1 MEMVMDKVR
10 MNYKKFYNQ
19 IKYRTN
25 VFEWYPFK
33 MNSSLLYI
41 GDSPILIDFFEGKF
55 DLTVSEISEIDSIKN
70 TLFNYVV
77 IDGVFDVLDKK
88 KESLSKVLS
97 MMYPMGEIIILANN
111 RLALRY
117 FAGVK
122 EFESDDFFGH
132 LKRTNLLYS
141 KRQWESLCKDLSLN
155 YKFYYPYPDYLLTTQ
170 VLSDAW
176 LTSNINLKFE
186 DYHSFRY
193 ELFNENEAL
202 QSLIDSGDFS
212 GFSNSF
218 MIVISNKQ
226 SDIVYS
232 KISTERKDEF
242 KICTNIVK
250 KNEGYIVEKVAL
262 TEKGIQHFN
271 EINEFYKNSQKQNEK
286 WFKYC
291 PVRQI
296 DNKLIFDFIDGQN
309 LESLVDLYVKNNDF
323 DKVFKTMDLL
333 YEIISDGIIES
344 FNVNEEFLNVFGNHD
359 FELLSNE
366 KSIRFCD
373 IDIILENVVLTK
385 NKKFYIL
392 DYEWV
397 FDCTVP
403 ISFIL
408 YRAILHSMA
417 ISKLPSEQ
425 IDKLYTRYGI
435 STELRGLYLSMEEH
449 FQNYVSD
456 KKISDYY
463 TQLHSQVIELSKEQN
478 REFLD
483 IFVKQNI
490 NIEKNT
496 LFNSKQIHFEQEV
509 NDCDIIIQLG
519 KKAIFKIND
528 IKINDN
534 LISNFQTNASFVI
547 NNDYYFLEIP
557 QIKISNREKGLLKMN
572 FYLFY
577 YGEDCIN
584 DIINL
589 IEMNHNLNKELYEL
603 KRSKIYRLTKNK
615 F

>member
-1 MEMVMDKVR
+1 MDKVR

-435 STELRGLYLSMEEH
+435 CTELRGLYLSMEEH

>member
-1 MEMVMDKVR
+1 MDKVR

-97 MMYPMGEIIILANN
+97 MMYPMGEIIILTNN

-212 GFSNSF
+212 VFSNSF

-226 SDIVYS
+226 RDIVYS

-425 IDKLYTRYGI
+425 IDKLYKRYGI

>member
-1 MEMVMDKVR
+1 MDKVR

-212 GFSNSF
+212 VFSNSF

-425 IDKLYTRYGI
+425 IDKLYKRYGI

-584 DIINL
+584 DIINV

>member
-1 MEMVMDKVR
+1 MDKVR

-373 IDIILENVVLTK
+373 IDIILENVILTK

-425 IDKLYTRYGI
+425 IDKLYKRYGI

>member
-1 MEMVMDKVR
+1 MDKVR

-212 GFSNSF
+212 VFSNSF

-373 IDIILENVVLTK
+373 IDIILENVVMAK

-425 IDKLYTRYGI
+425 IDKLYKRYGI

-463 TQLHSQVIELSKEQN
+463 TQLNSQVIELSKEQN

>member
-1 MEMVMDKVR
+1 MDKVR

-212 GFSNSF
+212 EFSNSF

-232 KISTERKDEF
+232 KISTERKEEF

-359 FELLSNE
+359 FELLLNE

-385 NKKFYIL
+385 NNKFYIL

-417 ISKLPSEQ
+417 ISKLPTEQ
-425 IDKLYTRYGI
+425 IDEVYKRYGI
-435 STELRGLYLSMEEH
+435 STELRELYLSMEEH

-478 REFLD
+478 RDFLD

-557 QIKISNREKGLLKMN
+557 QIQISNRAKGLLKMN

-589 IEMNHNLNKELYEL
+589 IETNHNLNKELYEL
-603 KRSKIYRLTKNK
+603 KSSKIYRLTKNK

>member
-1 MEMVMDKVR
+1 MDKVR

-212 GFSNSF
+212 VFSNSF

-309 LESLVDLYVKNNDF
+309 LESLVGLYVKNNDF

>member
-1 MEMVMDKVR
+1 MDKVR

-212 GFSNSF
+212 VFSNSF

-286 WFKYC
+286 WLKYC

-425 IDKLYTRYGI
+425 IDKLYKRYGI

-463 TQLHSQVIELSKEQN
+463 TQLNSQVIELSKEQN

-557 QIKISNREKGLLKMN
+557 QIQISNREKGLLKMN

>member
-1 MEMVMDKVR
+1 MDKVR

-425 IDKLYTRYGI
+425 IDKLYKRYGI

-456 KKISDYY
+456 KKIYDYY

>member
-1 MEMVMDKVR
+1 MDKVR

-478 REFLD
+478 RDFLD

>member
-1 MEMVMDKVR
+1 MDKVR

-41 GDSPILIDFFEGKF
+41 GDSPILIDFFGGKF

-176 LTSNINLKFE
+176 LTSNINLQFE

-250 KNEGYIVEKVAL
+250 KDEGYIVEKVAL

-296 DNKLIFDFIDGQN
+296 DNILIFDFIDGQN

-333 YEIISDGIIES
+333 YEIISDGVIEG

-417 ISKLPSEQ
+417 ISKLPSEL
-425 IDKLYTRYGI
+425 IDELYKRYGI
-435 STELRGLYLSMEEH
+435 STELRELYLSMEEH

-463 TQLHSQVIELSKEQN
+463 TQLNSQVIELSTDQN
-478 REFLD
+478 RQFLD

-490 NIEKNT
+490 NIKKTT

-528 IKINDN
+528 IQINDN

>member
-1 MEMVMDKVR
+1 MDKVR

-366 KSIRFCD
+366 NSIRFCD

>member
-1 MEMVMDKVR
+1 MDKVR

-212 GFSNSF
+212 VFSNSF

-226 SDIVYS
+226 RDIVYS

-309 LESLVDLYVKNNDF
+309 LESLVDLYAKNNDF

-425 IDKLYTRYGI
+425 IDKLYKRYGI

-463 TQLHSQVIELSKEQN
+463 TQLNSQVIELSKEQN

-557 QIKISNREKGLLKMN
+557 QIQISNREKGLLKMN

-603 KRSKIYRLTKNK
+603 KKSKIYRLTKNK

>member
-1 MEMVMDKVR
+1 MDKVR

-25 VFEWYPFK
+25 IFEWYPFK

-41 GDSPILIDFFEGKF
+41 GDSSILIDFFEGKF

-70 TLFNYVV
+70 ILCNYVV
-77 IDGVFDVLDKK
+77 IDGVFDVLDNK
-88 KESLSKVLS
+88 KEILSKVLS
-97 MMYPMGEIIILANN
+97 MVYPTGELILLANN

-170 VLSDAW
+170 VLSDEW
-176 LTSNINLKFE
+176 LTSNINLQFE
-186 DYHSFRY
+186 DFHSFRY
-193 ELFNENEAL
+193 KLFNENEAL

-212 GFSNSF
+212 EFSNSF

-232 KISTERKDEF
+232 KISTERKEEF

-425 IDKLYTRYGI
+425 IDKLYKRYGI

-463 TQLHSQVIELSKEQN
+463 TQLNSQVIELSKEQN

-557 QIKISNREKGLLKMN
+557 QIQISNRAKGLLKMN

-589 IEMNHNLNKELYEL
+589 IETNHNLNKELYEL
-603 KRSKIYRLTKNK
+603 KKSKIYRLTKNK

>member
-1 MEMVMDKVR
+1 MDKVR

-212 GFSNSF
+212 VFSNSF

-226 SDIVYS
+226 RDIVYS

-425 IDKLYTRYGI
+425 IDKLYKRYGI

-463 TQLHSQVIELSKEQN
+463 TQLNSQVIELSKEQN

-509 NDCDIIIQLG
+509 NNCDIIIQLG

-557 QIKISNREKGLLKMN
+557 QIQISNREKGLLKMN

-603 KRSKIYRLTKNK
+603 KKSKIYRLTKNK

>member
-1 MEMVMDKVR
+1 M
-10 MNYKKFYNQ
+10 
-19 IKYRTN
+19 
-25 VFEWYPFK
+25 
-33 MNSSLLYI
+33 
-41 GDSPILIDFFEGKF
+41 
-55 DLTVSEISEIDSIKN
+55 
-70 TLFNYVV
+70 V

-141 KRQWESLCKDLSLN
+141 KHQWESLFKDLSLN

-176 LTSNINLKFE
+176 LTSNINLQFE

-212 GFSNSF
+212 VFSNSF

-250 KNEGYIVEKVAL
+250 KIEGYIVEKVAL

-291 PVRQI
+291 PVRRI

-333 YEIISDGIIES
+333 YEIISDGIIEG

-425 IDKLYTRYGI
+425 IDKLYKRYGI

-463 TQLHSQVIELSKEQN
+463 TQLNSQVIELSKEQN

-557 QIKISNREKGLLKMN
+557 QIQISNREKGLLKMN

-603 KRSKIYRLTKNK
+603 KKSKIYRLTKNK

>member
-1 MEMVMDKVR
+1 MDKVR

-170 VLSDAW
+170 VLSDTW

-212 GFSNSF
+212 VFSNSF

-226 SDIVYS
+226 RDIVYS

-425 IDKLYTRYGI
+425 IDKLYKRYGI

-463 TQLHSQVIELSKEQN
+463 TQLNSQVIELSKEQN

-557 QIKISNREKGLLKMN
+557 QIQISNREKGLLKMN

-603 KRSKIYRLTKNK
+603 KKSKIYRLTKNK

>member
-1 MEMVMDKVR
+1 MDKVR

-212 GFSNSF
+212 VFSNSF

-309 LESLVDLYVKNNDF
+309 LESLVGLYVKNNDF

-333 YEIISDGIIES
+333 YEIISDEIIES

-425 IDKLYTRYGI
+425 IDKLYKRYGI

-463 TQLHSQVIELSKEQN
+463 TQLNSQVIELSKEQN

-557 QIKISNREKGLLKMN
+557 QIQISNREKGLLKMN

-603 KRSKIYRLTKNK
+603 KKSKIYRLTKNK

>member
-1 MEMVMDKVR
+1 MDKVR

-212 GFSNSF
+212 VFSNSF

-226 SDIVYS
+226 RDIVYS

-425 IDKLYTRYGI
+425 IDKLYKRYGI

-463 TQLHSQVIELSKEQN
+463 TQLNSQVIELSKEQN

-528 IKINDN
+528 IQINDN

-557 QIKISNREKGLLKMN
+557 QIQISNREKGLLKMN

-589 IEMNHNLNKELYEL
+589 IETNHNLNKELYEL
-603 KRSKIYRLTKNK
+603 KKSKIYRLTKNK

>member
-1 MEMVMDKVR
+1 MDKVR

-55 DLTVSEISEIDSIKN
+55 DLTVSDISEIDSIKN

-176 LTSNINLKFE
+176 LTSNINLQFE

-193 ELFNENEAL
+193 KLFNENEAL

-271 EINEFYKNSQKQNEK
+271 EINEFYKNSQKQKEK

-323 DKVFKTMDLL
+323 EKVFETMDLL
-333 YEIISDGIIES
+333 YGIISDGIIES
-344 FNVNEEFLNVFGNHD
+344 FNVNEVFLNVFGNHD

-425 IDKLYTRYGI
+425 IDKLYKRYGI

-463 TQLHSQVIELSKEQN
+463 TQLHSKVIELSKEQT
-478 REFLD
+478 RFFLD
-483 IFVKQNI
+483 IFVKQNM
-490 NIEKNT
+490 NMEKNT

-509 NDCDIIIQLG
+509 NDCDILIQLG

-534 LISNFQTNASFVI
+534 LISDFQTNASFVI

-557 QIKISNREKGLLKMN
+557 QIQISNREKGLLKMN

-589 IEMNHNLNKELYEL
+589 IETNHNLNKELYEL
-603 KRSKIYRLTKNK
+603 KKSKIYRLTKNK

>member
-1 MEMVMDKVR
+1 MDKVR

-271 EINEFYKNSQKQNEK
+271 EINEFYKNSQNQNEK

>member
-1 MEMVMDKVR
+1 MDKVR

-218 MIVISNKQ
+218 MIVIANKQ

-589 IEMNHNLNKELYEL
+589 IEMNHNLNKELYDL

>member
-1 MEMVMDKVR
+1 MDKVR

-97 MMYPMGEIIILANN
+97 MMYPMGEVIILANN

-603 KRSKIYRLTKNK
+603 KRSRLN
-615 F
+615 

>member
-1 MEMVMDKVR
+1 MDKVR

-55 DLTVSEISEIDSIKN
+55 DLMVSEISEIDSIKN

-425 IDKLYTRYGI
+425 IDKLYKRYGI

>member
-1 MEMVMDKVR
+1 MDKVR

-212 GFSNSF
+212 VFSNSF

-309 LESLVDLYVKNNDF
+309 LESLVGLYVKNNDF

-425 IDKLYTRYGI
+425 IDKLYKRYGI

-557 QIKISNREKGLLKMN
+557 QIQISNREKGLLKMN

-603 KRSKIYRLTKNK
+603 KKSKIYRLTKNK

>member
-1 MEMVMDKVR
+1 MDKVR

-212 GFSNSF
+212 VFSNSF

-373 IDIILENVVLTK
+373 IDIILENVVMAK

-397 FDCTVP
+397 FDCTLP

-425 IDKLYTRYGI
+425 IDKLYKRYGI

-463 TQLHSQVIELSKEQN
+463 TQLNSQVIELSKEQN

-557 QIKISNREKGLLKMN
+557 QIQISNREKGLLKMN

>member
-1 MEMVMDKVR
+1 MDKVR

-155 YKFYYPYPDYLLTTQ
+155 HKFYYPYPDYLLTTQ

-425 IDKLYTRYGI
+425 IDKLYKRYGI

>member
-1 MEMVMDKVR
+1 MDKVR

-589 IEMNHNLNKELYEL
+589 IETNHNLNKELYEL

>member
-1 MEMVMDKVR
+1 MDKVR

-212 GFSNSF
+212 VFSNSF

-226 SDIVYS
+226 RDIVYS

-425 IDKLYTRYGI
+425 IDKLYKRYGI

-463 TQLHSQVIELSKEQN
+463 TQLNSQVIELSNEQN

-557 QIKISNREKGLLKMN
+557 QIQISNREKGLLKMN

-589 IEMNHNLNKELYEL
+589 IETNHNLNKELYEL
-603 KRSKIYRLTKNK
+603 KKSKIYRLTKNK

>member
-1 MEMVMDKVR
+1 MDKVR

-25 VFEWYPFK
+25 IFEWYPFK

-41 GDSPILIDFFEGKF
+41 GDSSILIDFFEGKF

-70 TLFNYVV
+70 ILFNYVV
-77 IDGVFDVLDKK
+77 IDGVFDVLDNK
-88 KESLSKVLS
+88 KEILSKVLS
-97 MMYPMGEIIILANN
+97 MVYPMGEIILLANN

-170 VLSDAW
+170 VLSDEW
-176 LTSNINLKFE
+176 LTSNINLQFE

-193 ELFNENEAL
+193 KLFNENEAL

-212 GFSNSF
+212 EFSNSF

-232 KISTERKDEF
+232 KISTERKEEF

-323 DKVFKTMDLL
+323 GKVFKTMDLL

-359 FELLSNE
+359 FELLLNE

-385 NKKFYIL
+385 NNKFYIL

-417 ISKLPSEQ
+417 ISKLPTEQ
-425 IDKLYTRYGI
+425 IDELYKRYGI
-435 STELRGLYLSMEEH
+435 STELRELYLSMEEH

-478 REFLD
+478 RDFLD

-557 QIKISNREKGLLKMN
+557 QIQISNRAKGLLKMN

-577 YGEDCIN
+577 YGDDCIN

-589 IEMNHNLNKELYEL
+589 IETNHNLNKELYEL
-603 KRSKIYRLTKNK
+603 KSSKIYRLTKNK

>member
-1 MEMVMDKVR
+1 MDKVR

-425 IDKLYTRYGI
+425 IDKLYKRYGI

-463 TQLHSQVIELSKEQN
+463 TQLNSQVIELSKEQN

-557 QIKISNREKGLLKMN
+557 QIQISNREKGLLKMN

-603 KRSKIYRLTKNK
+603 KKSKIYRLTKNK

>member
-1 MEMVMDKVR
+1 MDKVR

-97 MMYPMGEIIILANN
+97 MMYPMGEIIILTNN

>member
-1 MEMVMDKVR
+1 MDKVR

-41 GDSPILIDFFEGKF
+41 GDSPILIDFFGGKF

-176 LTSNINLKFE
+176 LTSNINLQFE

-212 GFSNSF
+212 VFSNSF

-250 KNEGYIVEKVAL
+250 KIEGYIVEKVAL

-291 PVRQI
+291 PVRRI

-408 YRAILHSMA
+408 YRAILHSIA

-425 IDKLYTRYGI
+425 IDKLYKRYGI

-463 TQLHSQVIELSKEQN
+463 TQLNSQVIELSKEQN

-557 QIKISNREKGLLKMN
+557 QIQISNREKGLLKMN

-603 KRSKIYRLTKNK
+603 KKSKIYRLTKNK

>member
-1 MEMVMDKVR
+1 MDKVR

-425 IDKLYTRYGI
+425 IDKLYKRYGI

-557 QIKISNREKGLLKMN
+557 QIQISNREKGLLKMN

>member
-1 MEMVMDKVR
+1 MDKVR

-496 LFNSKQIHFEQEV
+496 LFNSKQIHFEQVV

>member
-1 MEMVMDKVR
+1 MDKVR

-122 EFESDDFFGH
+122 EFESDDFFFF

-212 GFSNSF
+212 VFSNSF

-373 IDIILENVVLTK
+373 IDIILENVVMAK

-397 FDCTVP
+397 FDCTLP

-425 IDKLYTRYGI
+425 IDKLYKRYGI

-463 TQLHSQVIELSKEQN
+463 TQLNSQVIELSKEQN

-557 QIKISNREKGLLKMN
+557 QIQISNREKGLLKMN

>member
-1 MEMVMDKVR
+1 MDKVR

-528 IKINDN
+528 IKINDD

>member
-1 MEMVMDKVR
+1 MDKVR

-212 GFSNSF
+212 VFSNSF

-226 SDIVYS
+226 RDIVYS

-309 LESLVDLYVKNNDF
+309 LESLVDLYVKKNDF

-425 IDKLYTRYGI
+425 IDKLYKRYGI

-463 TQLHSQVIELSKEQN
+463 TQLNSQVIELSKEQN

-557 QIKISNREKGLLKMN
+557 QIQISNREKGLLKMN

-603 KRSKIYRLTKNK
+603 KKSKIYRLTKNK

>member
-1 MEMVMDKVR
+1 MDKVR

-323 DKVFKTMDLL
+323 NKVFKTMDLL

>member
-1 MEMVMDKVR
+1 MDKVR

-250 KNEGYIVEKVAL
+250 KNERYIVEKVAL

-425 IDKLYTRYGI
+425 IDKLYKRYGI

-557 QIKISNREKGLLKMN
+557 QIQISNREKGLLKMN